1 MRSRLTMFLTLSMCA
16 WAQPTLAATDLARVL
31 SCNDWAFI
39 ATEPELLRPALQSL
53 PGVTCE
59 RTFSRDGEMLECLSQ
74 RPVTAFGQTV
84 REFSLGR
91 VNRNVHR
98 LRFVLPV
105 PLEQVRAVIEREV
118 GARFEPDVK
127 LGYLLKLPGVP
138 ERSYRLD
145 LPEDGVTELICQ
157 LSIPNESS
165 AAEATDADAEH
176 GAISG
181 AITFPSKNLP
191 PMRVC
196 AVPTDHNRSAERRCE
211 LTASG
216 QNEYALGNLAAGEY
230 YIIAYPQRDNPN
242 GWIMGHADALGDCG
256 EGRPDC
262 AGALLKRVVLRGDQV
277 LEHVDIVQAFTGLAP
292 HLSGENG

>member
-1 MRSRLTMFLTLSMCA
+1 MRSRLPLILTLSMCA
-16 WAQPTLAATDLARVL
+16 WAQPALAATDLTRLL
-31 SCNDWAFI
+31 SCNDWAVI
-39 ATEPELLRPALQSL
+39 ATEPELLRPTLQSL

-59 RTFSRDGEMLECLSQ
+59 RKVSPDGEMLECRTQ
-74 RPVTAFGQTV
+74 QPVTAFGQPV

-91 VNRNVHR
+91 VNRNMHR

-105 PLEQVRAVIEREV
+105 PLEQVRAVIEQEV
-118 GARFEPDVK
+118 GARFEPVVK

-145 LPEDGVTELICQ
+145 LREDGVTELICRVR
-157 LSIPNESS
+157 LPNESS
-165 AAEATDADAEH
+165 AAKATDTDGEH
-176 GAISG
+176 GVITG
-181 AITFPSKNLP
+181 AITFPSKSLP

-196 AVPTDHNRSAERRCE
+196 AVPTDRNRSAERRCE

-216 QNEYALGNLAAGEY
+216 QNEYALGDLAAGEY
-230 YIIAYPQRDNPN
+230 YVIAYPQRDNPN

-262 AGALLKRVVLRGDQV
+262 AGALLKRVFLRGDQV